1 MLKVLR
7 CHLSMWKMC
16 WHWGITLLGGL
27 GSGISAPDWL
37 GVYFFSTSSGED
49 AFLISRLSLE
59 WKWLGFLKEEQTCF
73 LAHSDWGRG
82 WGETSPS
89 NGWVWLNSVYPTSF
103 HLTVKLLEGRGYHEV
118 VRIWPLELGK
128 SAFAH
133 GPRGSW
139 GSWWN
144 SEASYRLLE
153 SLWFLKELM
162 HMKYL
167 DHSVSGTKWAL
178 MQAGV
183 NYSHTVCKQIL

>member
-1 MLKVLR
+1 MLALR
-7 CHLSMWKMC
+7 DHTPWRTRFRYFCIRLTR
-16 WHWGITLLGGL
+16 I
-27 GSGISAPDWL
+27 
-37 GVYFFSTSSGED
+37 YFFSTSSGKD
-49 AFLISRLSLE
+49 AFLTSRLSLE
-59 WKWLGFLKEEQTCF
+59 WKWLCFLKEEQTCF

-144 SEASYRLLE
+144 SEASLQTLRKLVVPE
-153 SLWFLKELM
+153 
-162 HMKYL
+162 
-167 DHSVSGTKWAL
+167 
-178 MQAGV
+178 GV
-183 NYSHTVCKQIL
+183 NAYEVPGSFSVWYKMGTHASRSQLQPHYVQANTVVLHAQ